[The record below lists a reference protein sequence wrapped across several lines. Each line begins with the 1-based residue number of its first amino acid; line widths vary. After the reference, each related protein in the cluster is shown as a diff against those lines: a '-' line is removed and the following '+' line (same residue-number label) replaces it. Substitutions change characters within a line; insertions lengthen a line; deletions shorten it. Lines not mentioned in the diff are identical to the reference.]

1 MTMMQTW
8 CDSYPC
14 RSERKGGHVEI
25 ETTKSVVTANQ
36 PPWKMYRKL
45 AVIRRQAFAERFECF
60 EITMSCDHPK
70 SAKCACPRT
79 KTRVPV
85 PQIATREVLYTGTSS
100 W

>member
-25 ETTKSVVTANQ
+25 ETTKHVVTANQ

-45 AVIRRQAFAERFECF
+45 PVIRRQVR
-60 EITMSCDHPK
+60 P
-70 SAKCACPRT
+70 P
-79 KTRVPV
+79 
-85 PQIATREVLYTGTSS
+85 
-100 W
+100 